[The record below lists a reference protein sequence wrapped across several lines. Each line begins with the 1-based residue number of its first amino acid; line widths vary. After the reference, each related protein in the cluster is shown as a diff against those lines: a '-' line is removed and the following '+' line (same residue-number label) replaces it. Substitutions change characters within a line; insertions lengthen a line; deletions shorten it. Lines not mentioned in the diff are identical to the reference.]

1 MNVTDEQMI
10 SELDAYGHLTWT
22 MGDMDWMVCFDAVRH
37 GDRIA
42 YQAVVNC
49 ESGGFIDTIEKG
61 VIPVS
66 EGAALLDL
74 PERYLDAGLEGHYQ
88 ARGQRLPVGHF
99 AWKDCE
105 RSWKRHI
112 KNLIAV

>member
-1 MNVTDEQMI
+1 MTITDLERQGLQGI
-10 SELDAYGHLTWT
+10 VKSCFRLKWT

-37 GDRIA
+37 GDHIA
-42 YQAVVNC
+42 YQAVVN
-49 ESGGFIDTIEKG
+49 ETIEKG

-88 ARGQRLPVGHF
+88 AR

>member
-1 MNVTDEQMI
+1 
-10 SELDAYGHLTWT
+10 

-88 ARGQRLPVGHF
+88 AR